1 MGELYV
7 LVHCQ
12 PLSRSMMLRL
22 GVLAKGQEGEASAQ
36 LARARMGGSIG
47 DMTQDIRTE
56 IEQER
61 K

>member
-1 MGELYV
+1 
-7 LVHCQ
+7 
-12 PLSRSMMLRL
+12 MMLRL